1 MSLSILN
8 VAYPLAPV
16 GSDAV
21 GGAEQVLAQL
31 DAALTRAG
39 HRSIVVACEGSA
51 VEGTLAATPRVLGPL
66 DDDVRRRAQMTH
78 RAAID
83 AALRRW
89 RIDLVHMHEIGRAAC
104 RESVCQY
111 G

>member
-31 DAALTRAG
+31 DAALTRSG
-39 HRSIVVACEGSA
+39 HHSIVVACDGSA

-66 DDDVRRRAQMTH
+66 DADARRRGQMTP
-78 RAAID
+78 RPALP

-89 RIDLVHMHEIGRAAC
+89 RITHATGT
-104 RESVCQY
+104 ESWRT
-111 G
+111 